1 MFVIS
6 KRNFLVRRADG
17 TSYLV
22 KKDFVGDIPKDIFE
36 SSVIQGAIKGGLV
49 ATPDSTKDQALYA
62 ADAAAAEKEKDAD
75 IRPDIARR
83 KKQ

>member
-6 KRNFLVRRADG
+6 KRNLLVRRADG

-49 ATPDSTKDQALYA
+49 ATTDSTKDQALYA

-75 IRPDIARR
+75 IRPDTARR